1 MKITK
6 RLRFYVT
13 KLITGKKTNP
23 NTMKR
28 VLVFLAI
35 CAGIFFFN
43 PVFANRQHDIVTNDR
58 PAIIEN
64 SSPQTSVILP
74 EKAHQK
80 TFSLNALFRGMLGMA
95 SLILLGFL
103 LSSD

>member
-1 MKITK
+1 MNEDYEKASV
-6 RLRFYVT
+6 LRDE
-13 KLITGKKTNP
+13 INNRKKTNP

-95 SLILLGFL
+95 SLFY
-103 LSSD
+103 